1 MPPGNTTIKM
11 KTDAV
16 EGGAHAYRLAKI
28 AEIQKDIE
36 TERDKRAVLNT
47 KYRKGVRIINVV
59 DGISA
64 LVALCSTASAIA
76 IMSTIVAAPVAVAL
90 QAVGVGAGVFSA
102 VGRVVNRKLSLKA
115 EKHRRIKTLA
125 EVKLSM
131 ISDYVSK
138 ALEDDYIS
146 DQEYSLIQNEL
157 GKFNEMKE
165 EIRSETKVSIDKE
178 PGIRET
184 MTESFKNV
192 GDKSVKTYKLKNVKT

>member
-1 MPPGNTTIKM
+1 MPPGNKTIVM

-16 EGGAHAYRLAKI
+16 EGKAHAYRLAKI

-64 LVALCSTASAIA
+64 LVALGSTASAIA

-115 EKHRRIKTLA
+115 EKHRRVKTLA
-125 EVKLSM
+125 EAKLST

-146 DQEYSLIQNEL
+146 DDEYSLILNEL
-157 GKFNEMKE
+157 TKFNEMKE

-192 GDKSVKTYKLKNVKT
+192 GDKSMKT